1 MNIYAPHA
9 TKLLS
14 DYEFLRLVE
23 TRDPFRLVVLGHAAL
38 EALIGAGLREAL
50 EVEELP
56 DVIQRAS
63 FPLRLELALRLG
75 LISEPGFRG
84 MKDLANLRHAFAHG
98 DLNDTIPPKR
108 LTQLADA
115 VGPLLHELDSVVRSG
130 PPETAIRV
138 VIIALHFELQEAI
151 ATWRSVRDAQL

>member
-1 MNIYAPHA
+1 M
-9 TKLLS
+9 
-14 DYEFLRLVE
+14 
-23 TRDPFRLVVLGHAAL
+23 
-38 EALIGAGLREAL
+38 
-50 EVEELP
+50 
-56 DVIQRAS
+56 IQRAS

-98 DLNDTIPPKR
+98 DLDETIPPKR

-151 ATWRSVRDAQL
+151 ATWRSVRDAQLEALQRERQARARQFTPEFLAKLRREAEPEEND